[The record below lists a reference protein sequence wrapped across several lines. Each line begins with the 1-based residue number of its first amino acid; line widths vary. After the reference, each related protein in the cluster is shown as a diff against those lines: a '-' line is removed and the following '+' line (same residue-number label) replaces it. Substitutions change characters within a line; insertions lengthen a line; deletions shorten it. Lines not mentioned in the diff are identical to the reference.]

1 MRAAWLIAL
10 KDMRLRLRDRSAL
23 IVGVVV
29 PLALAFVFNGV
40 FGSAFAGD
48 SILTLGWVD
57 EDGGQV
63 AQAFDQVV
71 GSIAGEGGIDFVS
84 VDSADELEQMV
95 EDGEV
100 GAGLVLPPGLSAAVQ
115 AGDRA
120 RLTVV
125 EGVEAPT
132 SAAVAESIAVA
143 FGTGVEDTQRAAAA
157 VVASG
162 SPELVPRVV
171 ESASET
177 RPLFTLVTLDT
188 ADRVLAPATFFSAS
202 MAVFFLFFMVQFGV
216 TGLLDER
223 REGTLARLE
232 AAPIPRWSILTG
244 KAMTS
249 MILGISSMSVLA
261 LATTFLIGA
270 DWGNPLALLVLFV
283 AVTLAATSLI
293 GVVGSLARTPEG
305 AGNLTSALAV
315 ALGMLG
321 GTFFPVAGGSPWLE
335 RLSLITPHSWFLRAV
350 GDLQA
355 GEGIV
360 GILPSLLALLTFALG
375 GLALGFV
382 LSRLV
387 KR

>member
-10 KDMRLRLRDRSAL
+10 KDLRLRLRDRSAFM
-23 IVGVVV
+23 VGVVV
-29 PLALAFVFNGV
+29 PLALAFVFNAV
-40 FGSAFAGD
+40 FGGAFTGD

-63 AQAFDQVV
+63 AGAFAEVV
-71 GSIAGEGGIDFVS
+71 DSISGEGGIDFVS
-84 VDSADELEQMV
+84 VDTAAELEQMV

-100 GAGLVLPPGLSAAVQ
+100 GAGLVLPSGLSAAVE
-115 AGDRA
+115 AGNPA
-120 RLTVV
+120 RLLVV

-132 SAAVAESIAVA
+132 SASVAESIAIA

-157 VVASG
+157 VAASG
-162 SPELVPRVV
+162 APDLIPQVIEA
-171 ESASET
+171 ASRA
-177 RPLFTLVTLDT
+177 RPLFTLGTVDT
-188 ADRVLAPATFFSAS
+188 ANRVLAPATFFSAS

-223 REGTLARLE
+223 REGTLTRLE

-249 MILGISSMSVLA
+249 MVLGISSMSVLA
-261 LATTFLIGA
+261 LATTLLIGA
-270 DWGNPLALLVLFV
+270 EWGNPLALLVLFV

-293 GVVGSLARTPEG
+293 GVVGSVARTPEG

-355 GEGIV
+355 GEGIA
-360 GILPSLLALLTFALG
+360 GILPALLALLAFALG
-375 GLALGFV
+375 GLVLGFV

>member
-10 KDMRLRLRDRSAL
+10 KDLRLRLRDRSAL
-23 IVGVVV
+23 MIGVVV

-40 FGSAFAGD
+40 FGGAFTGD

-63 AQAFDQVV
+63 AEAFGQVV
-71 GSIAGEGGIDFVS
+71 DSISGEGGIDFVS
-84 VDSADELEQMV
+84 VDSAAQLEQMV

-100 GAGLVLPPGLSAAVQ
+100 GAGMVLPEGLSAAVE
-115 AGDRA
+115 AGDPA
-120 RLTVV
+120 RLIVV

-132 SAAVAESIAVA
+132 SAVVAESIALA

-162 SPELVPRVV
+162 SPDLVPRVIQA
-171 ESASET
+171 ASGA
-177 RPLFTLVTLDT
+177 RPAVTLGTVDT
-188 ADRVLAPATFFSAS
+188 ADRVLAPSTFFSAS
-202 MAVFFLFFMVQFGV
+202 MAVFFLFFIVQFGV

-223 REGTLARLE
+223 REGTLTRLE

-249 MILGISSMSVLA
+249 MVLGISSISILA
-261 LATTFLIGA
+261 LATTLLIGA
-270 DWGNPLALLVLFV
+270 DWGNPLPLLFLFV

-293 GVVGSLARTPEG
+293 GVVGSVARTPEG

-315 ALGMLG
+315 GLGMLG

-360 GILPSLLALLTFALG
+360 GILPSLLALLAFAVG
-375 GLALGFV
+375 GLILGFV

>member
-10 KDMRLRLRDRSAL
+10 KDLRLRLRDRSAFM
-23 IVGVVV
+23 VGVVV
-29 PLALAFVFNGV
+29 PLALAFVFNAV
-40 FGSAFAGD
+40 FGGAFTGD

-63 AQAFDQVV
+63 AGAFAEVV
-71 GSIAGEGGIDFVS
+71 DSISGDGGIDFVS
-84 VDSADELEQMV
+84 VDTAAELEQMV

-100 GAGLVLPPGLSAAVQ
+100 GAGLVLPSGLSAAVE
-115 AGDRA
+115 AGNPA
-120 RLTVV
+120 RLLVV

-132 SAAVAESIAVA
+132 SASVAESIAIA

-157 VVASG
+157 VAASG
-162 SPELVPRVV
+162 APDLIPQVIEA
-171 ESASET
+171 ASRA
-177 RPLFTLVTLDT
+177 RPLFTLGTVDT
-188 ADRVLAPATFFSAS
+188 ANRVLAPATFFSAS

-223 REGTLARLE
+223 REGTLTRLE

-249 MILGISSMSVLA
+249 MVLGISSMSVLA
-261 LATTFLIGA
+261 LATTLLIGA
-270 DWGNPLALLVLFV
+270 EWGNPLALLVLFV

-293 GVVGSLARTPEG
+293 GVVGSVARTPEG

-355 GEGIV
+355 GEGIA
-360 GILPSLLALLTFALG
+360 GILPALLALLAFALG
-375 GLALGFV
+375 GLVLGFV

>member
-10 KDMRLRLRDRSAL
+10 KDLRLRVRDRSAL

-40 FGSAFAGD
+40 FGGAFTGD
-48 SILTLGWVD
+48 SILTLGWAD

-63 AQAFDQVV
+63 AEAFGQVV
-71 GSIAGEGGIDFVS
+71 DAISGEGGIDFVA
-84 VDSADELEQMV
+84 VATAAELEDLV

-100 GAGLVLPPGLSAAVQ
+100 GAGLVLPSGLSAAVE
-115 AGDRA
+115 AGDPA
-120 RLTVV
+120 RLLVV
-125 EGVEAPT
+125 GGVEAPT
-132 SAAVAESIAVA
+132 STSVAESIALA
-143 FGTGVEDTQRAAAA
+143 FGTGVEDTQRAANA
-157 VVASG
+157 VVAAG
-162 SPELVPRVV
+162 SPELIPQVI
-171 ESASET
+171 EAASQA
-177 RPLFTLVTLDT
+177 RPLVTLGTVET
-188 ADRVLAPATFFSAS
+188 ADRVLPPATFFSAS

-223 REGTLARLE
+223 REGTLTRLE

-249 MILGISSMSVLA
+249 MLLGISSMSVLA
-261 LATTFLIGA
+261 LATTLLIGA

-293 GVVGSLARTPEG
+293 GVVGSVARTPEG

-315 ALGMLG
+315 GLGMLG
-321 GTFFPVAGGSPWLE
+321 GTFFPVAGGSAWLE
-335 RLSLITPHSWFLRAV
+335 RLSLLTPHSWFLRAV

-355 GEGIV
+355 GEGIA
-360 GILPSLLALLTFALG
+360 GIVPSLLALLAFAVG
-375 GLALGFV
+375 GLALGFL